1 MIYHNQSTHLHQ
13 HIQLLLKM
21 LRPRLQM
28 EHLEYALTFA
38 SNVLPLPVGPIS
50 AILLFANSTSSIL
63 LLELIRL

>member
-1 MIYHNQSTHLHQ
+1 
-13 HIQLLLKM
+13 M

-28 EHLEYALTFA
+28 EHLEYALNVCA